1 MANTGRFLLGTS
13 GWSYAEWVAVFYP
26 TSTESKL
33 GFYSKIFPTVEIDST
48 FYAFPKE
55 GMVIGWDRYSPRN
68 FVFNAKLPQ
77 TITHERLEELGKPI
91 EEELD
96 KFANLMLPL
105 NNSGKLGCLLIQLPP
120 RYKYDSNHLEEFLS
134 LLPHS
139 FKYALEFRHKSWLRE
154 ETWKILSKYNVAYTI
169 VDEPLLPPEVHVT
182 ADFAYIRWHGR
193 GQRPWY
199 DYHYTEKELSDWVP
213 KVKEVEGSVKTTYG
227 YFNNH
232 FHGYAVENALSILK
246 MLDKLTPAQE
256 EALKRAR
263 THLKQAKEKP
273 VGLGEFTRGGEDRAK
288 LVDLLGE
295 AMGETRLARSFT
307 IPDEDVK
314 IKEAD
319 LKTIDA
325 RIRDYTLKM
334 DMASKTIV
342 HDCGDWERAIE
353 TRQLCKHIGKVLLT
367 IPEQVALAW
376 VSAIHENLEA
386 WKFQQPKK

>member
-1 MANTGRFLLGTS
+1 M
-13 GWSYAEWVAVFYP
+13 FYP

-77 TITHERLEELGKPI
+77 TITHERLEALGKPI

-120 RYKYDSNHLEEFLS
+120 RYKFDPDHLEQFLS
-134 LLPHS
+134 LLPHG
-139 FKYALEFRHKSWLRE
+139 FKYAIEFRHKSWLQD
-154 ETWKILSKYNVAYTI
+154 ETWRTLSKYNVAYTI

-199 DYHYTEKELSDWVP
+199 DYHYTEQELTEWIP
-213 KVKEVEGSVKTTYG
+213 KVKEVESSVKTTYG

-246 MLDKLTPAQE
+246 MLDKLTPAQD

-288 LVDLLGE
+288 LVDLLG
-295 AMGETRLARSFT
+295 AVMGETRLARSFT
-307 IPDEDVK
+307 IPDDDVK
-314 IKEAD
+314 IKVANLKIVNAKIRDYNLEMDKA
-319 LKTIDA
+319 LKTI
-325 RIRDYTLKM
+325 L
-334 DMASKTIV
+334 

-376 VSAIHENLEA
+376 VSAIHENPDA

>member
-1 MANTGRFLLGTS
+1 MGRFLLGTS

-26 TSTESKL
+26 SSSESKL
-33 GFYSKIFPTVEIDST
+33 GFYSKIFPTAEIDST

-55 GMVIGWDRYSPRN
+55 GMVIGWDRYSPRG

-77 TITHERLEELGKPI
+77 TITHELLKNLGKPL
-91 EEELD
+91 EDELD

-120 RYKYDSNHLEEFLS
+120 SYKYDPKHLEEFLAV
-134 LLPHS
+134 LPHG
-139 FKYALEFRHKSWLRE
+139 FKYAIEFRHKSWPRP
-154 ETWKILSKYNVAYTI
+154 ETWKILSKYNVANTI
-169 VDEPLLPPEVHVT
+169 VDEPLLPPDINVT
-182 ADFAYIRWHGR
+182 ADFVYMRWHGR

-199 DYHYTEKELSDWVP
+199 DYHYTERELTEWVP

-256 EALKRAR
+256 DALNRAR
-263 THLKQAKEKP
+263 NHFKQAKEKR
-273 VGLGEFTRGGEDRAK
+273 VGLGEFTRGGVDRAK
-288 LVDLLGE
+288 IVDILGDL
-295 AMGETRLARSFT
+295 MGETRLARSFT
-307 IPDEDVK
+307 IPDEDVS
-314 IKEAD
+314 IKQATSKVIEANV
-319 LKTIDA
+319 
-325 RIRDYTLKM
+325 RDYKLKM
-334 DMASKTIV
+334 DMGSKTIL

-367 IPEQVALAW
+367 ISESAALSW
-376 VSAIHENLEA
+376 VSAIHENPDA
-386 WKFQQPKK
+386 WKFQQPGK